1 MAITIDSLRSS
12 IENKYT
18 SSFIELDGET
28 IVLRNPM
35 RMSKE
40 ARKNLS
46 KLAGA
51 MSDGAE
57 GEYGEDVE
65 FDEDEMLSNLKDML
79 SIIIGDERQTQ
90 QLFVAM
96 DGLGD
101 DAFAAY
107 SELVT
112 EYNKVQKTGEASA
125 SAS

>member
-18 SSFIELDGET
+18 SSSIELDGET

>member
-112 EYNKVQKTGEASA
+112 EYNKAQKTGEASA